1 MQSKLNYLVT
11 GGAGFI
17 GSHTVD
23 ELSKLEKVNKI
34 FVIDDLSNGSL
45 NNLKIHKKN
54 KKVEIIKKDINL
66 LTENNKIF
74 KEIDN
79 IIHYAGS
86 GSIVP
91 SIENPKKYFKDNL
104 SGTINILECAR
115 KNKVKNFVYA
125 ASSSC
130 YGLANT
136 PTSENHKISCES
148 PYAMS
153 KYMGELA
160 SLHFGKIYNLRVN
173 SIRIFNAFG
182 ERINTKGVYGSV
194 FPVFFKQFLEKK
206 PLTLVGDGKQ
216 KRDYVYV
223 TDVAKAFIKLSLSK
237 SINQE
242 IFNLGSGKPISINYL
257 ISKLCGKNYKIIKLP
272 KRPAEPNITYA
283 NIKKIKSLV
292 KWKPMISFEEGLEN
306 MKKNIEYWRE
316 SKLWTKKIIK
326 KHTETWFNYLG
337 K

>member
-23 ELSKLEKVNKI
+23 ELLRIKKVNKI

-74 KEIDN
+74 KEIDS

-136 PTSENHKISCES
+136 PTGENHKISCES
-148 PYAMS
+148 PYALS

-160 SLHFGKIYNLRVN
+160 ALHFGKVYNLRVN

-206 PLTLVGDGKQ
+206 PLTLVGDGRQ

-223 TDVAKAFIKLSLSK
+223 TDVAKAFIKLTLSN

-242 IFNLGSGKPISINYL
+242 VFNLGSGKPISINYL
-257 ISKLCGKNYKIIKLP
+257 ISKLCGKNYNIIKLP

-283 NIKKIKSLV
+283 NIRKIKSLV
-292 KWKPMISFEEGLEN
+292 KWKPTVSFDEGLEN
-306 MKKNIEYWRE
+306 MKKDIEYWRS
-316 SKLWTKKIIK
+316 SKLWTKKVIN
-326 KHTETWFNYLG
+326 KHTKTWFTYLG

>member
-1 MQSKLNYLVT
+1 MQSKKNYLVT

-23 ELSKLEKVNKI
+23 ELSKNNRVNKI
-34 FVIDDLSNGSL
+34 FILDDLSNGTLS
-45 NNLKIHKKN
+45 NIETHKKN
-54 KKVEIIKKDINL
+54 KKVEFIKKDINL
-66 LTENNKIF
+66 LRKNDKLLR
-74 KEIDN
+74 EIDN

-91 SIENPKKYFKDNL
+91 SIENPRKYFKDNL
-104 SGTINILECAR
+104 NGTINVLDCAR
-115 KNKVKNFVYA
+115 NNKVKSFIYA

-130 YGLANT
+130 YGLAKT
-136 PTSENHKISCES
+136 PTKENHKISCES
-148 PYAMS
+148 PYAVS

-160 SLHFGKIYNLRVN
+160 TMHFGKVYKFRVN

-182 ERINTKGVYGSV
+182 ERINTKGAYGSV

-216 KRDYVYV
+216 KRDYIYV
-223 TDVAKAFIKLSLSK
+223 TDVAKAFIKLSLLDSV
-237 SINQE
+237 NQE

-257 ISKLCGKNYKIIKLP
+257 ISKLCGKNYKVIKLP
-272 KRPAEPNITYA
+272 RRPAEPNITHA
-283 NIKKIKSLV
+283 NIKKIKSLI
-292 KWKPMISFEEGLEN
+292 KWKPIISFEEGLEN
-306 MKKNIEYWRE
+306 MKKNIEYWRG
-316 SKLWTKKIIK
+316 SKLWTKKIIN

-337 K
+337 